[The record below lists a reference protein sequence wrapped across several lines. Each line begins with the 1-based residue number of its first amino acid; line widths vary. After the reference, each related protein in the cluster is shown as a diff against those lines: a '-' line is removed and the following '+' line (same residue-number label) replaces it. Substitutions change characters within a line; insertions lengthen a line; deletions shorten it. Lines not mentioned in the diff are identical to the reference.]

1 MVTVPLS
8 SLTYNHIGDPRR
20 WSFRP
25 RTRFRQR
32 ILFLSAPRLRLHGST
47 PHCTPHDF
55 RTFSSCML
63 EQHLQGGSLVGALLR
78 NLRLVL
84 IDGTATPRS
93 GSSRLSFAP
102 VRLIVAHG
110 LASRRLT
117 FGPASSPQL
126 GTSSPQLT
134 TAQLAS
140 RPASSPH
147 LGPASLRFASPR
159 LDYSTAHAR
168 LDCHEGSS
176 LQDMHLSPVTRLLF
190 SCTDHDLFGFS

>member
-102 VRLIVAHG
+102 VRLIVGTRPRLTSAYLWPSLFASTRHK
-110 LASRRLT
+110 LASAHHGTARLT
-117 FGPASSPQL
+117 S
-126 GTSSPQLT
+126 
-134 TAQLAS
+134 AQ
-140 RPASSPH
+140 PH
-147 LGPASLRFASPR
+147 LV
-159 LDYSTAHAR
+159 YSTAHAR
-168 LDCHEGSS
+168 PDCHEGFP
-176 LQDMHLSPVTRLLF
+176 LQDMYLSPATRLLF
-190 SCTDHDLFGFS
+190 SCTD